1 MRLNKIFASMLLV
14 GASLSGKGWADTF
27 QPFEVTDIQVKG
39 LQRVALGAAL
49 LNIPI
54 KVGDT
59 VDELRLQQ
67 AIKSLYSS
75 TNFEHIE
82 VSRDGSVLVVTVKER
97 PTISA
102 VTFEGNKDIKDEQ
115 LQESLDGSGVK
126 AGESLDRTMLSG
138 IEKSLQDFYYGVGK
152 YGAKVQ
158 AQVINLPRNRVE
170 LKFKF
175 TEGLAAEIRQI
186 NVVGNTVFSD
196 AELIGML
203 ELKDYVAWWD
213 LFGERRYQK
222 QKLQAD
228 LETIKTFYHNRGYIR
243 FEVTS
248 TQVAMTPDR
257 KGLYITINVDEGEQ
271 YKVKEVN
278 LTGDLMGREEVMQ
291 AILPIKVGDTYN
303 GADVTFTEEMYGKYL
318 GRFGYAYPEV
328 KTYPEIDD
336 ETKEVALNVNIKP
349 GKRVY
354 VRSINFTGNQVTK
367 DEVMRRELRQM
378 EGAWLNSAQVEQSK
392 ARLNRLGYFETV
404 DTQTVQ
410 VPGTDDLVDVDFTV
424 KEQPSGSFNA
434 GVGYGT
440 ESGLSLQ
447 FGVQQSNFLG
457 TGNQAGINLNTN
469 KYSKNVNIN
478 YTDPYFTKDGVSLGG
493 SIYWNE
499 FDAQEANLERYK
511 NSSYGIA
518 VNSGFPINE
527 YNRINGGI
535 GYRHNSISE
544 ISAYEQALRFYNI
557 YRDANDPNADLSF
570 DNFELTLG
578 WYRSTLNRGTF
589 PTDGSSQRL
598 SGKMT
603 VPGSDL
609 QYFKTDF
616 DTSFYWPIN
625 RSHSFVLLTKAR
637 LGYGNGYGQFNDND
651 QILPFWENYYSGGSS
666 SLRGFKSNSVGP
678 RSFYLYR
685 GSEPCSPTPGGDT
698 CTLPGDPNR
707 VTVSEGRSIGG
718 NAIATASV
726 EMIVPTPFLD
736 EAYTNSVRTSFFVDA
751 GNVWD
756 TEFDYDSYRF
766 LPVEQFDKLS
776 DFSDPGRIR
785 ASAGMSVQWLSPM
798 GPMVFSLAW
807 PIKKYE
813 DDDTEIFSFNIG
825 KTF

>member
-14 GASLSGKGWADTF
+14 GASLSGKGWAETF

-59 VDELRLQQ
+59 VDEMRLQQ

-97 PTISA
+97 PTISI

-126 AGESLDRTMLSG
+126 TGESLDRTMLSG

-152 YGAKVQ
+152 YGAKVE

-257 KGLYITINVDEGEQ
+257 KGLYITINVNEGEQ

-278 LTGDLMGREEVMQ
+278 LTGDLMGREEVMEK
-291 AILPIKVGDTYN
+291 ILPIKVGDTYN

-511 NSSYGIA
+511 NSSYGVA
-518 VNSGFPINE
+518 LNSGFPINE

-557 YRDANDPNADLSF
+557 YRDADDPNADLSF

-685 GSEPCSPTPGGDT
+685 GSEPCSPDPSGDT

-707 VTVSEGRSIGG
+707 VTVSGGRSIGG

-756 TEFDYDSYRF
+756 TEFDYDAYRF
-766 LPVEQFDKLS
+766 LPAEQFDRLS
-776 DFSDPGRIR
+776 DYSDPGRIR